1 MKHQIFVTEIYKGQI
16 SLPLNIT
23 DDYSKWAVFEK
34 TLNPQGMSASTTIR
48 GWQYAF
54 SSGESIPAWLQSLMP
69 GISEIKTE
77 LEYSSVKSMWTVDY
91 EIGGFQDAHFHQP
104 GNNLYTII
112 INLSGQG
119 ELILFDPRQLAT
131 AHGES
136 ISKIETLNPGDWIA
150 LPSWLVHG
158 TRPSLDR
165 RSILVLDVNK

>member
-1 MKHQIFVTEIYKGQI
+1 MKHQMFITEVFKGQI
-16 SLPLNIT
+16 CLPLNIT
-23 DDYSKWAVFEK
+23 DSYNQWATFEK
-34 TLNPQGMSASTTIR
+34 TLDPRGISASTTIK

-54 SSGESIPAWLQSLMP
+54 SAAESVPAWLDSMMP
-69 GISEIKTE
+69 AISDIKAEIN
-77 LEYSSVKSMWTVDY
+77 YCSVKSMWTVDY

-150 LPSWLVHG
+150 MPSWLVHG
-158 TRPSLDR
+158 TRPSINH

>member
-1 MKHQIFVTEIYKGQI
+1 MFITEVFKGQI

-23 DDYSKWAVFEK
+23 DSYNQWTKFEK
-34 TLNPQGMSASTTIR
+34 TINPLGVSASTTIR

-54 SSGESIPAWLQSLMP
+54 SAAESMPAWLESLMP
-69 GISEIKTE
+69 NISEIKAE
-77 LEYSSVKSMWTVDY
+77 LDYSSVKSMWTVDY

-150 LPSWLVHG
+150 MPSWLIHG
-158 TRPSLDR
+158 TRPSLNC
-165 RSILVLDVNK
+165 RSILVIDVNK

>member
-1 MKHQIFVTEIYKGQI
+1 VFKGHV

-23 DDYSKWAVFEK
+23 DSYTEWTAFEK
-34 TLNPQGMSASTTIR
+34 TLDPLGISASTTIR

-54 SSGESIPAWLQSLMP
+54 NTVKTVPAWLESLMP
-69 GISEIKTE
+69 NISKIKAEIN
-77 LEYSSVKSMWTVDY
+77 YNSIKSMWTVDY
-91 EIGGFQDAHFHQP
+91 EVGGFQDAHFHQP

-112 INLSGQG
+112 INLLGQG

-158 TRPSLDR
+158 TRPSLNR
-165 RSILVLDVNK
+165 RSILVMDVNK